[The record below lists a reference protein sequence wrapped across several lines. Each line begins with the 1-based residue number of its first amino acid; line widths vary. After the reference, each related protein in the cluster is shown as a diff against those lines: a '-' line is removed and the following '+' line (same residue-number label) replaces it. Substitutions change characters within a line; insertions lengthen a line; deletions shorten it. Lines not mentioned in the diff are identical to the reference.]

1 MASNKLTLNIK
12 KSQFMIVSNKRNI
25 SPITVKINNIPLVN
39 CESYK
44 YLGIHFD
51 QKLSWNTHILNI
63 STKIAKACG
72 MLTKLRHFVP
82 IEILID
88 VFYALIHSYL
98 RYGILVWGNASNSSL
113 EPLKA
118 LINKAVRI
126 ISFCPAGNLQQI
138 CFLLQFCV
146 SYSSLTLNHTQISS
160 EFF

>member
-1 MASNKLTLNIK
+1 MQPPDTRSNIWLTDPLRYVQNFLNIIKSRSKCLRYNKLTLNIK
-12 KSQFMIVSNKRNI
+12 KSQYMIVSNKRNI

-51 QKLSWNTHILNI
+51 QKLSWNTHISNI

-98 RYGILVWGNASNSSL
+98 RYGILVWGNASNSS
-113 EPLKA
+113 
-118 LINKAVRI
+118 
-126 ISFCPAGNLQQI
+126 SFLGA
-138 CFLLQFCV
+138 
-146 SYSSLTLNHTQISS
+146 TQGIDN
-160 EFF
+160 